1 MADNVDVLE
10 TANEEEIAMLDAAY
24 ELGPAAENYP
34 VRIRVRG
41 RSVLTTPMLN
51 RGTAFTHA
59 ERRELGLEGLLPS
72 GVSTLDGQLRRV
84 YAQYQRQSDNLAK
97 NVFLANMRDRNEVLF
112 YRLLT

>member
-24 ELGPAAENYP
+24 ELGPAAEDYR

-41 RSVLTTPMLN
+41 RSVLTNPMLN

-72 GVSTLDGQLRRV
+72 GV
-84 YAQYQRQSDNLAK
+84 
-97 NVFLANMRDRNEVLF
+97 
-112 YRLLT
+112 